1 MTELFYM
8 MYFEKIEIKLRFYSI
23 IMKKIISVC
32 LFVFAIIQYS
42 VAQVIWVETEAFDN
56 KGGWTTDSQFF
67 DQMGSSYLLA
77 HGMGKPVADAT
88 TKLSVK
94 TKGKYQ
100 VWVRTFN
107 WNASW
112 DARQAPGTFQLL
124 INGKVIGDTLGRF
137 PAQWGWVQAGETN
150 IQSKDIA
157 LTLHDLTGFE
167 GRCDAIV
174 LTREPSF
181 SLPDDGIELQDIRKK
196 MTGTENSRFIGQ
208 YDLVVAGGGVA
219 GLCTAISAARM
230 GLKTALIHNRPVV
243 GGNNSPEIKVTILGG
258 FNLPPY
264 EKIGNIV
271 AEMGNAY
278 TNQQRIISILE
289 KEKNLS
295 LFLNTHA
302 SGVEMDGP
310 VIRALTATN
319 LETNE
324 TIRLESKFFADC
336 TGDGNL
342 GFMAGAEFAL
352 GRELRSEYG
361 ESLAPEIQ
369 VKLGYGSTLKWES
382 EELSTAQAFPVVPWA
397 VQFSETTVQ
406 YAKKSNWDWETGFR
420 YNQIDDFEF
429 IRDYALRVVY
439 GNWSYLKNLSNRKAE
454 YKNSVL
460 ADVSYVPGKRE
471 SRRLLGDVILTQ
483 NDVEGDWKKYN
494 DGAVKATYSLDQHF
508 PQPENSLYFPG
519 EEFRSVP
526 KHNMNPMGV
535 SIKNIDP
542 KDVNEPYLIPYR
554 CLYSRNIP
562 NLFMAGRNVSASRI
576 AMASLRVQATTGM
589 MGEVVGIAASLC
601 VKNNCTPREL
611 YKNYLDELKR
621 NLLAGV
627 PFGNEPVFKPQFH

>member
-1 MTELFYM
+1 MKKLF
-8 MYFEKIEIKLRFYSI
+8 FVALLAFYSLSFL
-23 IMKKIISVC
+23 K
-32 LFVFAIIQYS
+32 
-42 VAQVIWVETEAFDN
+42 AQSIWVETESFDN
-56 KGGWTTDSQFF
+56 KGGWTVDGQFF

-77 HGMGKPVADAT
+77 HGMGVPVADAT
-88 TKLSVK
+88 TKIRVK
-94 TKGKYQ
+94 TKGNYQ
-100 VWVRTFN
+100 VWVRTYN
-107 WNASW
+107 WNAPW

-124 INGKVIGDTLGRF
+124 INGKVVGGTLGKF
-137 PAQWGWVQAGETN
+137 PAHWGWVQAGETD
-150 IQSKDIA
+150 IQSNDIT
-157 LTLHDLTGFE
+157 LTLHDLTGFD
-167 GRCDAIV
+167 GRCDAVV
-174 LTREPSF
+174 LSQESYF
-181 SLPDDGIELQDIRKK
+181 SLPDDGNELLSVRKK
-196 MTGTENSRFIGQ
+196 MTDTWNSRFVGQ

-243 GGNNSPEIKVTILGG
+243 GGNNSPEIKVVILGG

-278 TNQQRIISILE
+278 TNQERILSILK

-295 LFLNTHA
+295 VYLNTHA
-302 SGVEMDGP
+302 SGVEMDGSK
-310 VIRALTATN
+310 IRMLTATN

-324 TIRLESKFFADC
+324 SIRLESKYFADC

-342 GFMAGAEFAL
+342 GFMAGAEFAM

-361 ESLAPEIQ
+361 ESLAPEIP
-369 VKLGYGSTLKWES
+369 VKMGYGSTLKWDS
-382 EELSTAQAFPVVPWA
+382 EELSSTQAFPVVPWA
-397 VQFSETTVQ
+397 VQFSEATVQ

-420 YNQIDDFEF
+420 YNQVADFEF

-439 GNWSYLKNLSNRKAE
+439 GNWSYLKNLSKRKAE
-454 YKNSVL
+454 YENSSL
-460 ADVSYVPGKRE
+460 AYVSYVPGKRE
-471 SRRLLGDVILTQ
+471 SRRLLGDVVLTQ
-483 NDVEGDWKKYN
+483 NDVEGGWKKYN
-494 DGAVKATYSLDQHF
+494 DGSVKATYSLDQHF
-508 PQPENSLYFPG
+508 PQPENTLFFPG

-526 KHNMNPMGV
+526 KHNMNPLGV

-554 CLYSRNIP
+554 CLYSRNIT
-562 NLFMAGRNVSASRI
+562 NLFMAGRNVSATRI

-601 VKNNCTPREL
+601 LKNNCTPREL
-611 YKNYLDELKR
+611 YNTHLDELKR

-627 PFGNEPVFKPQFH
+627 PFRNEPVYKPIFH